1 VGGKDELRPYHVI
14 VSKAVSKLERFLDQ
28 GTPLLRR
35 PGIMIAMKGR
45 SVEAELE
52 SAGPRVE
59 AEGLTLVVKKYRL
72 PHLDIER
79 CLVIVTNSPEALVGF
94 PFVPL

>member
-1 VGGKDELRPYHVI
+1 
-14 VSKAVSKLERFLDQ
+14 
-28 GTPLLRR
+28 
-35 PGIMIAMKGR
+35 MIAMKGR

-59 AEGLTLVVKKYRL
+59 ADSLTLVVKKYRL

-79 CLVIVTNSPEALVGF
+79 CLVILANTPDALVGF
-94 PFVPL
+94 PSVPLE